1 MANVMEAYL
10 TNAGMTVLNKV
21 LASQGALNFVKAE
34 VGSGK
39 VTGEAACRARTS
51 LANKTGEATFVRAAV
66 KGGQATISV
75 IYQNEG
81 LTTGFFVNEIGLYVK
96 DPETNANVLYCYV
109 TFGDYP
115 DWIAPESSATY
126 TRTYDIITIVSNV
139 TSVTVVTSPSTVV
152 SMEDFNNV
160 IAPEWVQS
168 ARYYRGDFVLKSGV
182 LYRCN
187 TNIATAEAW
196 NADHWDRH
204 DVGYYLSRADE
215 INSKPRFGVR
225 GVGLSGAALT
235 RLWDSIGKTATPSTD
250 TVAGSSDFD
259 DYAPFNRRKCVG
271 TWAAGNGKAVFTVNA
286 YEGDADY
293 AEDGSMGDYV
303 AVDVTP
309 FYYIEDGDIIGVS
322 EQQFPGWKIH
332 PVCVDYDGN
341 IRPHTYLPVYALG
354 KKSSKAVSLPG
365 YQNEYGDYAT
375 LWTAVQTYDAD
386 DISTFA
392 MLEPSAVDHYEWLL
406 QTIEFATQNMQSIMA
421 GASSMRYNTA
431 DTILAKPAANKI
443 VVSATCG
450 SALVVGQTILIYASH
465 DATVAI
471 TNFNC
476 ITALDK
482 CDLNGTVDSNGEYY
496 LVTYNG
502 TDRSSNITVN
512 TTKVSSRPWIT
523 GATAGYAPN
532 VNAVLGHTGSPVSN
546 GNGKYPFQYRWR
558 ENTYGNQNMTA
569 HDLANVRVSEGDDQY
584 HLDWYYNADPR
595 KVSTPAN
602 FTAAIL
608 GDPSKGWEKLGVS
621 TPVSSYVDGYVK
633 KLEYDERF
641 PHVKVPTLTVGGSA
655 TTYYCDWAYLVH
667 SHEVRA
673 VRRRGNVSSGSLAG
687 PRFFSAFHAP
697 SSSYWSYGGEL
708 YFIQ

>member
-81 LTTGFFVNEIGLYVK
+81 LSTGFFVNEIGLYVK
-96 DPETNANVLYCYV
+96 DPETDANVLYCYV

-182 LYRCN
+182 MYRCN
-187 TNIATAEAW
+187 TDITTPEAW

-365 YQNEYGDYAT
+365 LHNERGDYAT
-375 LWTAVQTYDAD
+375 LWTAAQTYDAD

-406 QTIEFATQNMQSIMA
+406 MTIEFATQNMQSIMA
-421 GASSMRYNTA
+421 SASSMRVTA
-431 DTILAKPAANKI
+431 DDKITAKPGANKI
-443 VVSATCG
+443 VISG
-450 SALVVGQTILIYASH
+450 SNKNYVVGQSIYIGAGIW
-465 DATVAI
+465 DQV
-471 TNFNC
+471 NVELYNC
-476 ITALDK
+476 VTAVEK
-482 CDLNGTVDSNGEYY
+482 CDANGVPDSNGEY
-496 LVTYNG
+496 LLITYDG
-502 TDRSSNITVN
+502 TDRSTSITIN
-512 TTKVSSRPWIT
+512 TTTVSSRPWIT
-523 GATAGYAPN
+523 GSTAGYAHG
-532 VNAVLGHTGSPVSN
+532 VGAVLGHTGSPISN
-546 GNGKYPFQYRWR
+546 NNGLYPMRYRWR
-558 ENTYGNQNMTA
+558 ENVYGNQSMTA
-569 HDLANVRVSEGDDQY
+569 HDLADVRVDEGNEQY
-584 HLDWYYNADPR
+584 HVDWYYNADPR
-595 KVSTPAN
+595 KITTPAN
-602 FTAAIL
+602 FTQAIL
-608 GDPSKGWEKLGVS
+608 DDPTKGWEKLTVQ
-621 TPVSSYVDGYVK
+621 TPVSSYVNGYIRN
-633 KLEYDERF
+633 LEADERF
-641 PHVKVPTLTVGGSA
+641 PHVKVPTLTVGGSS
-655 TTYYCDWAYLVH
+655 TTFYCDCAWLVFT
-667 SHEVRA
+667 SVVRA
-673 VRRRGNVSSGSLAG
+673 VRRRGSVTDGAFDG
-687 PRFFSAFHAP
+687 PRYMTALDAVSNG
-697 SSSYWSYGGEL
+697 YWYFGGEL
-708 YFIQ
+708 FFIQ

>member
-96 DPETNANVLYCYV
+96 DPETDANVLYCYV

-187 TNIATAEAW
+187 TNITSPEAW

-215 INSKPRFGVR
+215 ISSKPRFGVR

-235 RLWDSIGKTATPSTD
+235 RLWDSIGKTVTPSTD
-250 TVAGSSDFD
+250 TVQGSSDFD

-271 TWAAGNGKAVFTVNA
+271 TWAAGDGKAVFTVNA

-322 EQQFPGWKIH
+322 EQQFPGWSIH

-354 KKSSKAVSLPG
+354 NKNGKAVSLPG
-365 YQNEYGDYAT
+365 FQNEYGDYVT
-375 LWTAVQTYDAD
+375 LWNSVRTYTTEAAAA
-386 DISTFA
+386 FA

-406 QTIEFATQNMQSIMA
+406 QTIEYATQNVQNIIR
-421 GASSMRYNTA
+421 GAVDMRYSA
-431 DTILAKPAANKI
+431 DDVILAKPAANKI
-443 VVSATCG
+443 VVSSTCG
-450 SALVVGQTILIYASH
+450 AALVVGQTILINAAH
-465 DATVAI
+465 DATTAI

-476 ITALDK
+476 ITSLER
-482 CDLNGTVDSNGEYY
+482 CDLNGTPDSNGEYF
-496 LVTYNG
+496 LVTYDG
-502 TDRSSNITVN
+502 TDRSSNITIN
-512 TTKVSSRPWIT
+512 ATKIGSRPWIT
-523 GATAGYAPN
+523 GATAGYAPG
-532 VNAVLGHTGSPVSN
+532 VDAVLGHTGSPVSN
-546 GNGKYPFQYRWR
+546 NNGKYPFRYRWR

-569 HDLANVRVSEGDDQY
+569 HDLADIRVDEGDDQY
-584 HLDWYYNADPR
+584 HLDWYYNRDPR
-595 KVSTPAN
+595 IVSTPAN
-602 FTAAIL
+602 FTKAVL
-608 GDPSKGWEKLGVS
+608 EDPTKGWEKLGVS
-621 TPVSSYVDGYVK
+621 TPASSYANGYVK
-633 KLEYDERF
+633 KLEADERF
-641 PHVKVPTLTVGGSA
+641 PHVKVPTLTIGGSA
-655 TTYYCDWAYLVH
+655 STYYCDNAYLVY
-667 SHEVRA
+667 SSEVRA
-673 VRRRGNVSSGSLAG
+673 VRRRGNVAYGTSAG
-687 PRFFSAFHAP
+687 PRFFHASAAP
-697 SSSYWSYGGEL
+697 SASRWAYGGEL
-708 YFIQ
+708 FFIQ

>member
-81 LTTGFFVNEIGLYVK
+81 LSTGFFVNEIGLYVT
-96 DPETNANVLYCYV
+96 DPDTSAAVLYCYV

-152 SMEDFNNV
+152 STEDFNNV

-182 LYRCN
+182 MYRCN
-187 TNIATAEAW
+187 TDITTPEAW

-406 QTIEFATQNMQSIMA
+406 QTIEFATQNPQNIIR
-421 GASSMRYNTA
+421 GAVDMRYNSA
-431 DTILAKPAANKI
+431 DVILAKPAANKI

-450 SALVVGQTILIYASH
+450 AALVVGQTILINAAH

-471 TNFNC
+471 SNFNC
-476 ITALDK
+476 ITALAK
-482 CDLNGTVDSNGEYY
+482 CDLNGTPDSNGEYY
-496 LVTYNG
+496 LVTYDG

-512 TTKVSSRPWIT
+512 TTKIGSRPWIT

-532 VNAVLGHTGSPVSN
+532 VDAVLGHTGSPVSN
-546 GNGKYPFQYRWR
+546 NNGKYPFRYRWR

-595 KVSTPAN
+595 KVTTPAN
-602 FTAAIL
+602 FTKAIVQ
-608 GDPSKGWEKLGVS
+608 DPSKGWEKLGPS

-655 TTYYCDWAYLVH
+655 TTYYCDWAPLVYTP
-667 SHEVRA
+667 EVRA
-673 VRRRGNVSSGSLAG
+673 VRRRGSVSYGTYAG
-687 PRFFSAFHAP
+687 PRFFRANYAP
-697 SSSYWSYGGEL
+697 SYSYWNFGGEL
-708 YFIQ
+708 FFIQ